1 MPELET
7 AYKRIAELE
16 AEVKLLSDLVQE
28 VVAIGQ
34 QEHAMRLEL
43 ETWLAAMR
51 AGGEPVATI
60 YVTPDGAREM
70 DDWGVPLPEGAT
82 TLYTHPKPAAQDAE
96 PDMFWDADN
105 REIFAYDIE
114 EIVSEYD
121 PGQIVSIECAQRLPS
136 FRVLVTVDEDGNSYE
151 YLDAAIAAQGDS
163 NE

>member
-7 AYKRIAELE
+7 AHKRIAELE
-16 AEVKLLSDLVQE
+16 AQ
-28 VVAIGQ
+28 
-34 QEHAMRLEL
+34 
-43 ETWLAAMR
+43 LAAMR

-82 TLYTHPKPAAQDAE
+82 KLYTHPQPAAQDAE

-136 FRVLVTVDEDGNSYE
+136 FRVLVTVDEDGHSYE
-151 YLDAAIAAQGDS
+151 YLDAAIAAQQGDS
-163 NE
+163 HE